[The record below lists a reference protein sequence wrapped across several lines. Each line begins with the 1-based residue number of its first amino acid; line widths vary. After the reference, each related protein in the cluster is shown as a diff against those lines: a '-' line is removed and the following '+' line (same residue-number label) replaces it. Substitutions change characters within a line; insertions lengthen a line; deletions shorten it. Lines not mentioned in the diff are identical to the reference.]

1 MIKRITLPRID
12 SLGLDGLLDF
22 VNARLAPQLVPP
34 QPLLLLLLLVLLL
47 KLLMVLHWTP
57 LHVLLLLLKVSLL
70 KIRVPTAAITVSSA
84 AAEPGRIPSSRVH
97 HGDQTKTLKLLLD
110 RK

>member
-34 QPLLLLLLLVLLL
+34 QPLLLLLLLVLLVLLL

-70 KIRVPTAAITVSSA
+70 KIRVPTAAITVSAA
-84 AAEPGRIPSSRVH
+84 AAEPGRISSSRVH
-97 HGDQTKTLKLLLD
+97 HGDQTKTLTIY
-110 RK
+110 